1 MTPVQ
6 YNELAAPMRR
16 EFHEAKSI
24 ESPSS
29 NEILRYQG
37 PLEFRSLKAL
47 SIEHCILRGRDLVAF
62 HNTFYP
68 SNDVWPHYRGDSQV
82 KKLRQVLRLCA
93 HRTKPIKI
101 TSGILCS
108 LASHPSWEQNVF
120 HWFIDILPRIFAA
133 ESVANGHQ
141 MVRLIKPEKFETWQ
155 IDSLNILGYKDKAL
169 ITISNPEN
177 YSVHSTSFV
186 NLVNHRAAD
195 SKCLPPF
202 SIHPYIVNHLKS
214 RFRESNGAASEVLA
228 RRIIISRESSVGRS
242 FLNIDEIQGFAMA
255 YNFVIIDLANI
266 CLKDQVAMFSHASH
280 IIAAHGAGL
289 TNLIHC
295 NGGSLL
301 EIHCAQHGVRGEY
314 YQIAAINRVRY
325 FYHICDAAND
335 NSDMVLEVSILENFM
350 LHAND

>member
-6 YNELAAPMRR
+6 YTELGSPIRR

-24 ESPSS
+24 DSPPS
-29 NEILRYQG
+29 NEILKYLG
-37 PLEFRSLKAL
+37 PLQFRSLKAL
-47 SIEHCILRGRDLVAF
+47 SIDHCILRGRDLVAF
-62 HNTFYP
+62 QNIFYP
-68 SNDVWPHYRGDSQV
+68 SNDLWPHYRGDNQA
-82 KKLRQVLRLCA
+82 KKLRQVLSLCA
-93 HRTKPIKI
+93 HRTQPIKI
-101 TSGILCS
+101 INGILCS
-108 LASHPSWEQNVF
+108 LASHPSWEQNFF

-133 ESVANGHQ
+133 ESVSDGRQ
-141 MVRLIKPEKFETWQ
+141 VVRLIKPGKFETWQ
-155 IDSLNILGYKDKAL
+155 SDSLNFLGYKNESL
-169 ITISNPEN
+169 ITISNAERQ
-177 YSVHSTSFV
+177 SIHCTSFV
-186 NLVNHRAAD
+186 NLVNHRNAD
-195 SKCLPPF
+195 SKYLPPF
-202 SIHPYIVNHLKS
+202 SIHPYIVDHLKA
-214 RFRESNGAASEVLA
+214 RFEKSISEASEDRP
-228 RRIIISRESSVGRS
+228 RRLIVSRKSSVGRS
-242 FLNIDEIQGFAMA
+242 FLNMEEIQGFAKA
-255 YNFVIIDLANI
+255 YHFAILDLSNV
-266 CLKDQVAMFSHASH
+266 CLKDQVAIFSHASH